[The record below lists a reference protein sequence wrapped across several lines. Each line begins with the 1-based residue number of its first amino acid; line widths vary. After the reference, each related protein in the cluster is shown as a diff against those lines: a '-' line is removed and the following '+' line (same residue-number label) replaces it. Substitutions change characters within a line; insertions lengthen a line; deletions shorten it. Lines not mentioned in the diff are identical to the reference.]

1 MIGFRLEGV
10 GRRFP
15 GQAMATNRAE
25 KTVLTDIN
33 LEIEPSSFVAVVGPS
48 GVGKTT
54 LLRIIA
60 GLDRG
65 NEGRVAW
72 AGDRRPRI
80 GMVFQEP
87 RLVPWLSVL
96 DNLLLIA
103 EPSARAEAIAL
114 LDLVELQGSEE
125 ALPRQLSGGMQR
137 RVALAR
143 ALLTKPDLLLLDEP
157 LISLDNTRAERLRA
171 RLVAFWQ
178 VHRPTVVMVTHDFV
192 EAVELSDRLIA
203 LAPESGRVV
212 LDRPIALPYPR
223 AIANPDTAAILAELR
238 DLARDWPE
246 PAHPTAENGE
256 EQTREGGPVLKLLTI

>member
-1 MIGFRLEGV
+1 MIGLRLEGV

-15 GQAMATNRAE
+15 GQASSANGAE

-33 LEIEPSSFVAVVGPS
+33 LAIEPGSFVAVVGPS

-60 GLDRG
+60 GLDHG
-65 NEGRVAW
+65 YEGRVAW
-72 AGDRRPRI
+72 TEDRRPRI

-103 EPSARAEAIAL
+103 EPNARAEAIAL
-114 LDLVELQGSEE
+114 LDLVELQGSED

-143 ALLTKPDLLLLDEP
+143 ALLARPDLLLLDEP
-157 LISLDNTRAERLRA
+157 LISLDSTRAERLRA
-171 RLVAFWQ
+171 RLVAYWQ
-178 VHRPTVVMVTHDFV
+178 AHRPTVIMVTHDFV
-192 EAVELSDRLIA
+192 EAVELSGRVIA
-203 LAPESGRVV
+203 LAPASGRVV
-212 LDRPIALPYPR
+212 LDRSIALPYPR
-223 AIANPDTAAILAELR
+223 AIADPDVAAILAELR
-238 DLARDWPE
+238 DLACDWPE
-246 PAHPTAENGE
+246 PAHPGGENGAP
-256 EQTREGGPVLKLLTI
+256 EQDPAGLRLLTI